1 MKKYDTIKAL
11 LRQDNYN
18 SFLDNLV
25 RGKEIDVAVK

>member
-18 SFLDNLV
+18 SFLGNLV
-25 RGKEIDVAVK
+25 KGLKK

>member
-25 RGKEIDVAVK
+25 RGLKKKMLL

>member
-1 MKKYDTIKAL
+1 MKKYDTIKDL

-25 RGKEIDVAVK
+25 RGLKK

>member
-18 SFLDNLV
+18 SFLANLL
-25 RGKEIDVAVK
+25 RGLKK